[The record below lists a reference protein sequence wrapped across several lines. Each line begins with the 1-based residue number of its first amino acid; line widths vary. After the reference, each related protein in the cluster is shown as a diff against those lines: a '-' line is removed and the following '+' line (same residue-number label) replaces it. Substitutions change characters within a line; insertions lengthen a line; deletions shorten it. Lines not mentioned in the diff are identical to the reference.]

1 MNKSEIYTAI
11 VEIQKQTGQG
21 TSGIVAEVAPNRIE
35 FVRYL
40 DELIDEGLVKA
51 CHTGNTIGSR
61 GSNIFY
67 VPTKGYCVW
76 DDKNTPMALEFV
88 RFYLGLLH
96 YETKNKWEMTEK
108 MFVTDPTILEK
119 YLTWL
124 NMNKLALEIMLAL
137 DPFYDLKLVD
147 REIAWVQ
154 QRDWY
159 INNNTVAESL
169 VRSTERHDSD
179 TELLGVMSELLVLY
193 DKKGDSDKVRE
204 TNLEIV
210 EVKKNINIR
219 TKVNSFLETLDKTS
233 KIKETFSA
241 KVDIIE

>member
-11 VEIQKQTGQG
+11 VETQKLTGQG

-35 FVRYL
+35 FSRYI

-51 CHTGNTIGSR
+51 CHTGTTIGSA

-96 YETKNKWEMTEK
+96 YEPRNKWEMSEK
-108 MFVTDPTILEK
+108 MFVTDPTILNK

-124 NMNKLALEIMLAL
+124 NRNKLDLEVMLSI
-137 DPFYDLKLVD
+137 DPFYELKLD
-147 REIAWVQ
+147 ESEINWVAQ
-154 QRDWY
+154 KDWY
-159 INNNTVAESL
+159 INNITVEESL
-169 VRSTERHDSD
+169 EKSAERLVKD
-179 TELLGVMSELLVLY
+179 TELLRIMSELLGLY
-193 DKKGDSDKVRE
+193 KQKNDNDKARE
-204 TNLEIV
+204 INLEIV
-210 EVKKNINIR
+210 EIKKDINIR
-219 TKVNSFLETLDKTS
+219 TKVNSFLETLDKTT
-233 KIKETFSA
+233 KIRETFST